1 MKGIASFGYWVR
13 RRRKTLDLTQ
23 AALAQRVGCATVT
36 IKKIERDER
45 RPSRQMANLLAEH
58 LAIPAVE
65 REDFLRLAR
74 GKFVPAMLSPLETI
88 YSPAFLQTRDETSTR
103 NDTNFVAREPELV
116 QLETYLSTALA
127 GNGRAVFVI
136 GDAGSGKTALVHAFS
151 ERALEMQ
158 PDLIAAG
165 GNCNAFTGVGDPY
178 LPFREILGLL
188 TGDVET
194 RWEAGAISRGHAQRL
209 WGLMPHSVQT
219 LINSGPELIDTF
231 IHSATLITRA
241 TSAAPADADWLTQL
255 QQFADREEMMAT
267 VRQQDLFEQYSKV
280 LQSLARQRPL
290 LLVLDDLQWADAGSI
305 NLLFHLGRRLVGSR
319 ILLVGIYRPPDVA
332 IGRGGE
338 RHPLEP
344 VVNEFQRDFGA
355 IHIDLSRT
363 EGRAFVE
370 AYLDTEPIRL
380 SMAFREALYQQTRG
394 QALFT
399 VEMLRG
405 LQERGDLVQDDDG
418 YWIEGPALDWETLP
432 ARVEGVIGERLGR
445 LPATLQKILT
455 VASVEGEFFT
465 AEVVARVQAIDKSE
479 LVRQLSSELD
489 KQHRLVTGQGSQRLS
504 PGGQRLSQ
512 YRFRHILFQRYLY
525 NSLDEVERVYL
536 HEAVGNAL
544 EQLYEDQT
552 GEVAVQLA
560 RHFQTAGLVVKAI
573 DYLHRAGKRAVR
585 LSANKEAI
593 GHFTQALEL
602 LGTLPD
608 TPERAQQ
615 ELTIQLALSAP
626 LTMTKGYGASELEL
640 VYSRARELVQQVG
653 DTPHLFPVLRG
664 TVEL

>member
-585 LSANKEAI
+585 LSANEEAI